1 MNIQYEDEIVWITST
16 IGRKTS
22 WKWILYGQGE
32 NGTEIKIC
40 RNVASLITP
49 LILSSQHTAPLPN
62 ALLLHTL
69 NIQLI
74 ECLSHEQLEI

>member
-1 MNIQYEDEIVWITST
+1 MKIQYEDEIVWIAST
-16 IGRKTS
+16 IEKKIS
-22 WKWILYGQGE
+22 WKWILYGQGK

-40 RNVASLITP
+40 RNVASLVSP
-49 LILSSQHTAPLPN
+49 LVLSSQHTAPLPN